1 MSYFNENWLTTGVNI
16 IQWKKEEEEEEEDKS
31 LVTSSGNVIIFRL
44 FITFNM
50 IIELSKSKMQNRNDP
65 YHFGNFFLRDT
76 FLQNA

>member
-31 LVTSSGNVIIFRL
+31 LVTNSRNVIIFRL

-65 YHFGNFFLRDT
+65 YHFGIFFLRDT